1 MLCAVP
7 VVSILYYNI
16 IDRENPVLYTKYYKT
31 VQVQEFVSTND
42 VLLHCTMG
50 VCMYVSRWAHRP
62 GKATNL
68 HSWPFRC
75 LSKIRDLQ
83 VWPGVS
89 HHSSI
94 AHVHT
99 RDKCLDGL
107 FFFYFPYQYIAW
119 YLRGWSFWVYI
130 CCDTKFDTP
139 FANSSALKI
148 TRFSDNHMRLTVV
161 LRAAVIVLC
170 RSTSLINLWRRCVCV
185 HVYYI

>member
-99 RDKCLDGL
+99 RDRCLDGL
-107 FFFYFPYQYIAW
+107 FFFTFLISILHDIWGGEVFGYI
-119 YLRGWSFWVYI
+119 
-130 CCDTKFDTP
+130 
-139 FANSSALKI
+139 SAAIL
-148 TRFSDNHMRLTVV
+148 NLTH
-161 LRAAVIVLC
+161 LLQIAQR
-170 RSTSLINLWRRCVCV
+170 
-185 HVYYI
+185 